1 MQDKVVVLVEE
12 NPANATFKEVTRALG
27 LTGIDP
33 LDFIEPESHM
43 LSTIYRDIFTSELAN
58 ELMGYLVHKQ
68 PTLLVWDIINR
79 VHLNDERLVIVNTTL
94 LSEEDVRFLVETL
107 DHTLSYTLEASPERS
122 ARDIYD
128 GSKSYRDEVSI

>member
-107 DHTLSYTLEASPERS
+107 DHTLSYALEASPERS